1 MDESFAKLIS
11 SPHQNC
17 PLKKAWVSFRLVD
30 EFGQSEPYANLSYS
44 LIDSQGSERI
54 GTLDEKGYARVD
66 PIYCGPAILR
76 FSEKYKGNIDVWYDD
91 LINRQSFSLPITQLQ
106 AVAEQTQRR
115 NSNQLSPNPKV
126 AAKENAEFYRVE
138 VRDLVEVN
146 SHLPPASKILAP
158 RPSIDLASNSNQND
172 SKKFGIGLAPNK
184 HHILEIKALTAWRP
198 LLSLTSDFSA
208 LDAYQLSLLTTLAY
222 ADFGEKYSTGQETP
236 PIYPVPGTIGYVLNS
251 RLAHI
256 ETGALNEEPGRF
268 SNVNP
273 YHLILEEVPYSKRL
287 EVIPFNPEFYKK
299 QDEQK
304 KPWELH
310 NLNDID
316 TNTQA
321 YITHDDRMV
330 LISIRGTQ
338 ENPPDLLRDIDAK
351 QVPYKEGVGQAH
363 RGFYEAFLAV
373 KNFVTPYL
381 RNFYTEQKIVVN
393 GHSLGGA
400 IALLVAEWLRRDAQG
415 YDVLLYTY
423 GAPRAGDR
431 NFVEGASELI
441 HHRLVNHNDPIP
453 SLPATWMDTD
463 QRIFIPGIA
472 ALITGATGIGGAA
485 FLAGIVNLKG
495 DKYQHHGTLH
505 HFLPLPIGRGETTSV
520 LWQPECSGI
529 EEAACTYYA
538 ANIKNDMP
546 DRALFIAQLAS
557 MSQHFTVAGYVPAC
571 HATLL
576 RWKASAAQG
585 GQSLT
590 KREQGWLEKEIYSY
604 EKNLEL
610 WEKQAWQKYDA
621 LHRHQEVSLSLRRQ
635 QFEQAI
641 SFAAAERRRL
651 PRTLGRIREL
661 AQKPISLEN
670 VYGSQ
675 INNPILSSLISR
687 WQQHDENLPSRTPQL
702 ASIPRSYK
710 PSYV

>member
-11 SPHQNC
+11 SPDQNC

-30 EFGQSEPYANLSYS
+30 EFGQGEPYANLSYS
-44 LIDSQGSERI
+44 LIDSQGSEHT
-54 GTLDEKGYARVD
+54 GTLDERGYAKVE
-66 PIYCGPAILR
+66 PIYCGPSILR
-76 FSEKYKGNIDVWYDD
+76 FHEKYKGNIDVWYDD
-91 LINRQSFSLPITQLQ
+91 LTHRQGFALPITQLQ

-115 NSNQLSPNPKV
+115 NSNQLSSNPKL

-138 VRDLVEVN
+138 VRDLVEFT

-158 RPSIDLASNSNQND
+158 RPSIRLASNSNQHD
-172 SKKFGIGLAPNK
+172 GKSFGIGLAPNK
-184 HHILEIKALTAWRP
+184 HHLLEIKALTAWRP
-198 LLSLTSDFSA
+198 LLSLTSEFSA

-222 ADFGEKYSTGQETP
+222 SDFGEKYAEGQDTP
-236 PIYPVPGTIGYVLNS
+236 PIYPFPGSIGYILNS

-256 ETGALNEEPGRF
+256 ETGALNEEPARF
-268 SNVNP
+268 KDVTP

-287 EVIPFNPEFYKK
+287 EIIPFDPLYYTKEN
-299 QDEQK
+299 EQK
-304 KPWELH
+304 KPWQLH
-310 NLNDID
+310 SLNDTN

-321 YITHDDRMV
+321 YISHDDRMI
-330 LISIRGTQ
+330 LIGIRGTQ
-338 ENPPDLLRDIDAK
+338 EWPDFARDIDAK
-351 QVPYKEGVGQAH
+351 QVPYEEGIGQAH
-363 RGFYEAFLAV
+363 RGFYKAFLAV
-373 KNFVTPYL
+373 KEFVKPYL
-381 RNFYTEQKIVVN
+381 FNFYSGQKIVVN

-400 IALLVAEWLRRDAQG
+400 IALLLAEWLRREERN

-431 NFVEGASELI
+431 KFVEGASELI

-495 DKYQHHGTLH
+495 DNYQHHGTLH

-590 KREQGWLEKEIYSY
+590 KREQEWLEKEIYSY
-604 EKNLEL
+604 QKNLEL

-687 WQQHDENLPSRTPQL
+687 WQQHDENLPSKTPQL
-702 ASIPRSYK
+702 ASIPRPYK
-710 PSYV
+710 LSYV